1 MKKRSYLV
9 QKLTDMP
16 LRTQLIIAFLVVT
29 FLSVGILAFMSDYSN
44 RRYLSDAANRS
55 LYAAASETALRLDS
69 FFETNIIALETE
81 SQLPDF
87 SELLNA
93 ILTTSTSPSAEGLTK
108 SDLANRAVVVLSR
121 LSRKDRENIIS
132 YGVLAKNGVNVA
144 DSNIANIGK
153 AEDENDYFR
162 TPVSYGYS
170 YISPVFFLPDSNIP
184 VFYISAPI
192 TNVAGKVIGVLRVCY
207 KAAILQ
213 ELVQE
218 ITALEL
224 AGKDSFAVLFD
235 ENQLYLAHG
244 DIESSQALNYK
255 LVGPASSTIYLRS
268 LQTGLRLPS
277 GDPESL
283 SANQADLARKL
294 SLAVTNKQNSFTI
307 EDPLKG
313 NRVEHVAVKELTV
326 QPWRVA
332 YFQPR
337 DQFLQSVIQQRKTIL
352 VLALVIFVIVVIAA
366 ISITRFLTTPITQLT
381 EVAKRVAGG
390 DLEAQV
396 PLTSKDEIGQL
407 ARAFNTMTSQLRQ
420 SFTSLERQIEARTSE
435 LIFSMEIGQKVASYQ
450 NIDDLLPAV
459 MEAIRERF
467 NLYYTHVYFVDDLG
481 KNLILR
487 AGTGEVGRQL
497 LERRH
502 TLPLGAGSIVGQVGL
517 RGQSVVVSDT
527 TTSTIHKPNPL
538 LPDTRSELAVP
549 LIIAERVIG
558 VLDMQADKANT
569 FTTANMPVFEALA
582 TQLSTAIDSAT
593 QRAFAKEAQQKAEDA
608 IQQLSRENWKDT
620 LANLQIKTANAFTY
634 NLSQVKSLEEGA
646 EKNLYEADENVGVP
660 LIVQNQI
667 IGRLY
672 INMADDQPISEA
684 QQALLQSVAKQLSQK
699 VETLRLFEDTQRN
712 AWRDRVVSEVTTDVW
727 ASAEIEDVMKTAV
740 AHLGDKL
747 RASEVIIRLG
757 TEAGLARP
765 EN

>member
-1 MKKRSYLV
+1 MKNRSQLI

-29 FLSVGILAFMSDYSN
+29 FFSMGILAVMSDYSN

-69 FFETNIIALETE
+69 FFETNVTALETE
-81 SQLPDF
+81 AKLPDF
-87 SELLNA
+87 GELLNA
-93 ILTTSTSPSAEGLTK
+93 LLATSISPSTVGVAD
-108 SDLANRAVVVLSR
+108 SDLANRAIVVLSR
-121 LSRKDRENIIS
+121 LSRKDQKYIIS

-144 DSNIANIGK
+144 DSNISNIGK

-162 TPVSYGYS
+162 TPISYGHS
-170 YISPVFFLPDSNIP
+170 YISPVFFLPDSNTPI
-184 VFYISAPI
+184 FYISAPI
-192 TNVAGKVIGVLRVCY
+192 TSVAGKVIGVLRVCY
-207 KAAILQ
+207 KATILQ

-244 DIESSQALNYK
+244 DIQSSLALNYK
-255 LVGPASSTIYLRS
+255 LVGPASSNIYLRS

-277 GDPESL
+277 GEPQTL
-283 SANQADLARKL
+283 SANQPDLAKEL
-294 SLAVTNKQNSFTI
+294 SLAINNKQSSFTI
-307 EDPLKG
+307 EDPLKE
-313 NRVEHVAVKELTV
+313 NRVEHVAVKELTM

-337 DQFLQSVIQQRKTIL
+337 DRFLQAVIQQRKNIL
-352 VLALVIFVIVVIAA
+352 FLSLGIFVMVVIVA
-366 ISITRFLTTPITQLT
+366 IGLTRFLTTPIVQLT
-381 EVAKRVAGG
+381 EVAQRVSAG

-420 SFTSLERQIEARTSE
+420 SFSSLEDQIEARTSE
-435 LIFSMEIGQKVASYQ
+435 LIFSMEIGQKAASYR
-450 NIDDLLPAV
+450 NIDELLPAV
-459 MEAIRERF
+459 MTAIRERF

-481 KNLILR
+481 KNLILK
-487 AGTGEVGRQL
+487 AGTGQVGRQL
-497 LERRH
+497 LDRRH
-502 TLPLGAGSIVGQVGL
+502 SLPISSGSIVGQVAL
-517 RGQSVVVSDT
+517 QGQSIVVSDT

-569 FTTANMPVFEALA
+569 FTMANMPVFEALA
-582 TQLSTAIDSAT
+582 TQLSSAIDSAT
-593 QRAFAKEAQQKAEDA
+593 QRAFAEEAQRKAEDA
-608 IQQLSRENWKDT
+608 IQQLTRENWKDT
-620 LANLQIKTANAFTY
+620 LADLQIKTANAFTY
-634 NLSQVKSLEEGA
+634 NLSQVKSLEGSVETA
-646 EKNLYEADENVGVP
+646 LYETGECVGVP
-660 LIVQNQI
+660 LAVQGQV

-672 INMADDQPISEA
+672 INTAPDQTLSEA

-727 ASAEIEDVMKTAV
+727 AAAEIDDVMKTAV

-757 TEAGLARP
+757 TEAGLVRP
-765 EN
+765 AN